1 MSRINTPHIRVFVML
16 GFAVALAGCAAN
28 PATGGRDF
36 TPFMSPSQER
46 AIGAREHPQVL
57 QQFGGAYN
65 EGDVAAYVAT
75 VGARVAANSE
85 LPDLS
90 WKFTVLNS
98 SIPNAMALPG
108 GYIYVTRGLL
118 AIMNSE
124 AELAGV
130 LGHEVGHVTARHS
143 AKRYSSAAGVGIG
156 AALLGAVTGN
166 SNLQE
171 IAQTGG
177 SLYLAS
183 YSRGQEF
190 QADDLGVRYLAR
202 SGYDPFAQADVLD
215 TLGMVTDLE
224 ARIAGRDSG
233 QGFFST
239 HPRSPERVSRAREK
253 AGETEVQPNT
263 RPRRESPYLAA
274 IDGMIYGDDPA
285 LGVVDGNTFW
295 HGPLGLTFSVPD
307 GFSLVN
313 TSSAVL
319 AKGPS
324 GSAMA
329 FSGSRVSAGVSMRD
343 YLVSDYGKSLKLNDV
358 RGLRLNGM
366 EAATGRTRTTANGKT
381 VDVRLVT
388 VRFSRDRV
396 YRFQFVSDP
405 RSTNALDR
413 QFLDIATSLRP
424 ITATEA
430 RLIPVRRIKVLTVEQ
445 GETVD
450 ELAELMA
457 VPAHQRERFLAL
469 NGMRPGDRLRAGDR
483 VKIVVDE

>member
-1 MSRINTPHIRVFVML
+1 MHHSRVKANRLWILTALFV
-16 GFAVALAGCAAN
+16 AGCTAN

-36 TPFMSPSQER
+36 TPFMSTSQER
-46 AIGAREHPQVL
+46 AIGAKEHPQVL
-57 QQFGGAYN
+57 QQFGGVYN
-65 EGDVAAYVAT
+65 EGPVKAYVEEVGRKVAAA
-75 VGARVAANSE
+75 SE
-85 LPDLS
+85 LPNDRWS
-90 WKFTVLNS
+90 FTVLNS
-98 SIPNAMALPG
+98 PVPNAMALPG

-130 LGHEVGHVTARHS
+130 LGHEVGHVTARHT
-143 AKRYSSAAGVGIG
+143 AKRYSSATGVGIG
-156 AALLGAVTGN
+156 AALLGAVTG
-166 SNLQE
+166 SSSLQN

-177 SLYLAS
+177 ALYLSS

-224 ARIAGRDSG
+224 ARAAGRSTNKS
-233 QGFFST
+233 FFST
-239 HPRSPERVSRAREK
+239 HPRSPERVTRAREK
-253 AGETEVQPNT
+253 AGETEIPPGS
-263 RPRRESPYLAA
+263 RPRKESPYLAA

-285 LGVVDGNTFW
+285 LGVVDGNNFW

-307 GFSLVN
+307 GFTLIN

-319 AKGPS
+319 AQGPS

-329 FSGSRVSAGVSMRD
+329 FSGSRVSAGVSMQA
-343 YLVSDYGKSLKLNDV
+343 YLVNDYGKSLQLNDV

-366 EAATGRTRTTANGKT
+366 EAATGRARATANGKT
-381 VDVRLVT
+381 VDVKLVA
-388 VRFSRDRV
+388 VRFDRDRV

-405 RSTNALDR
+405 RTTAALDR
-413 QFLDIATSLRP
+413 QFLDIAVSLRP

-430 RLIPVRRIKVLTVEQ
+430 RLIPVRRIQVLTVEE
-445 GETVD
+445 GETID

-457 VPAHQRERFLAL
+457 VPAYQRERFLAL
-469 NGMRPGDRLRAGDR
+469 NGMRPGERITPGQQI
-483 VKIVVDE
+483 KIVMME